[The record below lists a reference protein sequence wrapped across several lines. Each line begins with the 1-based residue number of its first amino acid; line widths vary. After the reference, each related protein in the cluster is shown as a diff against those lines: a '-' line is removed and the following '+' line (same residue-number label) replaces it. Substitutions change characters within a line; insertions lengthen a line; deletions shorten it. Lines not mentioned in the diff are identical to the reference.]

1 MIIAAIT
8 IPSPIRDWTR
18 TAASSN
24 WGNIAS
30 VWGLFVSIYVLFIA
44 KGARTAARQAVS
56 AEKLRT
62 ALDEL
67 ANAADKCTHVG
78 LYAQSGDWPLARLR
92 AAEVQAT
99 CRATIARWEKDGT
112 LKDSRNKLLRVAE
125 NMLSIVEA
133 IDNQAPNKQTI
144 LEAQRDSD
152 NKLAVVVGRMK
163 QDSGSV

>member
-1 MIIAAIT
+1 M
-8 IPSPIRDWTR
+8 
-18 TAASSN
+18 
-24 WGNIAS
+24 
-30 VWGLFVSIYVLFIA
+30 WGLFISIYVLFIA

-67 ANAADKCTHVG
+67 ADAADKCTHVG
-78 LYAQSGDWPLARLR
+78 LYAQSEDWSLARLR

-99 CRATIARWEKDGT
+99 CRSTIARWEKDET

-133 IDNQAPNKQTI
+133 IDNQTANKQTI

-152 NKLAVVVGRMK
+152 NRLAVVVGRMK
-163 QDSGSV
+163 QDPGSV